1 MEKGSCETAQVSSFF
16 CVREQ
21 AEWREAPKL
30 GGYNELHL
38 RHQRGLPE
46 PQLRLPPHGFLSLLL
61 PLLFLRGLRFSLAL
75 VLGPRLRVLLSLGLQ
90 LFLGGSWRWWRRR
103 GGHPRGYYD
112 LVLPLSVGDD
122 CAQQQGEDGHEVEVP
137 LGAQKLVQVH
147 LRDYFLQL
155 REGNTHKDDSFIS
168 FKPQAHSN
176 RLTCVCV
183 CGGAALTLRS

>member
-30 GGYNELHL
+30 GGNNKLHL
-38 RHQRGLPE
+38 RHEGGCPSLNCIF
-46 PQLRLPPHGFLSLLL
+46 LRTASSLFL
-61 PLLFLRGLRFSLAL
+61 PLLFPLGLRLSLAL

-90 LFLGGSWRWWRRR
+90 LFLGGSWRWRRGW

-112 LVLPLSVGDD
+112 LVLPLSVGND

-137 LGAQKLVQVH
+137 LRAQELVQVH
-147 LRDYFLQL
+147 LRDQFLQL
-155 REGNTHKDDSFIS
+155 TEENTHKHDSFIS
-168 FKPQAHSN
+168 FKAQPQQ
-176 RLTCVCV
+176 LQPDM
-183 CGGAALTLRS
+183 CGGGQHSH